1 MDNVTSIKKKLNI
14 LGERQKHFSHGM
26 YGFLMFMIEHYRR
39 VKTDLKMDFDSFII
53 IQVVVS
59 HEVYIMQS
67 ETPKTY
73 SEISDEFDRV
83 SKAKDIDDTLLIF
96 KAKELMLKIQ
106 RNKLTPASI
115 CQVTTLPKETVRRKI
130 LHLSKIKLLDY
141 SKNGIGI
148 GSEYKTVFNEFVS
161 ETVHK
166 MSQLVKKWETNGS
179 LKELLEL
186 NKKL

>member
-14 LGERQKHFSHGM
+14 LGERQKNFSHGM

-67 ETPKTY
+67 ETSKTY
-73 SEISDEFDRV
+73 SEISSEFDKV
-83 SKAKDIDDTLLIF
+83 SKASSIDDSLLIF
-96 KAKELMLKIQ
+96 KAKELMSKIQ

-130 LHLSKIKLLDY
+130 RALVA
-141 SKNGIGI
+141 KNILTHNK
-148 GSEYKTVFNEFVS
+148 SEGVLVGPGYKTVFD
-161 ETVHK
+161 ETVPK
-166 MSQLVKKWETNGS
+166 TTAALSKLIKKWKETGVLDS
-179 LKELLEL
+179 LLAL
-186 NKKL
+186 